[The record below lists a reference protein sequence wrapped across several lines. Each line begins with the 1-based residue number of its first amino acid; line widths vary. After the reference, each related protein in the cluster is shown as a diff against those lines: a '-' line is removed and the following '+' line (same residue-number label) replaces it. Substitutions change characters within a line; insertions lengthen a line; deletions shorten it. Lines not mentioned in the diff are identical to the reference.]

1 MSAWHRICI
10 STYMVEEKY
19 MNNQKVNENTVL
31 LDLVSNNK
39 VNWVFVK
46 LCAVYK
52 YVGIFI

>member
-1 MSAWHRICI
+1 
-10 STYMVEEKY
+10 

-46 LCAVYK
+46 LCAVCK
-52 YVGIFI
+52 YVGIFM

>member
-1 MSAWHRICI
+1 VPWHRICN
-10 STYMVEEKY
+10 STCRVEEKY
-19 MNNQKVNENTVL
+19 MNSQKVNENTVL

-52 YVGIFI
+52 YVGIFM